1 MDEGAFR
8 AFLKRGGRSPSAEG
22 RAVAYVLSFKEFLA
36 EHGLTL
42 DEASPSDIESY
53 VAAVES
59 APDANAKLDLWGIRY
74 YYEFLD
80 DVVMAHTAGALRRER
95 VDKTPFPLRQFR
107 GVDTD
112 HTDRLSASG
121 IRFARDLRKEGRTP
135 QARQEIAHRTGVPL
149 PAIEELV
156 RLSDLARI
164 TGLKG
169 IRARLYLDGGVTSVA
184 DLATRDPE
192 QLVVELRAFVESTGF
207 DGVPALPGEVRFS
220 VDSARKLPPLIEW

>member
-22 RAVAYVLSFKEFLA
+22 RAVAYVLNFEEFLA
-36 EHGLTL
+36 KHGLTL

-59 APDANAKLDLWGIRY
+59 APGVSAKLDLWGIVY
-74 YYEFLD
+74 YYEFID
-80 DVVMAHTAGALRRER
+80 DIVMVHTAGSLRRER
-95 VDKTPFPLRQFR
+95 VEKAPFPLRKFR
-107 GVDTD
+107 GVNAD
-112 HTDRLSASG
+112 HTDRLSAAG
-121 IRFARDLRKEGRTP
+121 IRFARDLREQGRTGA
-135 QARQEIAHRTGVPL
+135 ARREISDRTGVPL
-149 PAIEELV
+149 EAVEELV
-156 RLSDLARI
+156 RLSDLARV

-184 DLATRDPE
+184 DLATRDPAT
-192 QLVVELRAFVESTGF
+192 LVVELRKFVESTGF

-220 VDSARKLPPLIEW
+220 VESANKLPALIEW